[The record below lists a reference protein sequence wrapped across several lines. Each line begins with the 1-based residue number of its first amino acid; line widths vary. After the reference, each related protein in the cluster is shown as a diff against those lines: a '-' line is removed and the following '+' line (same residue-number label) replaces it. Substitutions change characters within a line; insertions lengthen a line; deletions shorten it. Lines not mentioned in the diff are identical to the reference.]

1 MASLD
6 TFPTLVVAADWSAN
20 DKKRWMVRAWL
31 KGDCYEVLSPE
42 PVYKAETLLS
52 KLRKEAGDSTSILVG
67 FDFPIGLP
75 IAYAKKVG
83 FDSFREALGLFGEG
97 QWREFYTI
105 SPEPTLF
112 RPFFPPPSQTKVEFR
127 KVQLPKALGFD
138 SIEPLMRLCDGR
150 TPTRQ
155 RAECLFWTLGGKQ
168 VGPAAI
174 HGWSKVIGPSRDNVQ
189 IWPFDGDL
197 HELTGRP
204 SSTTMAE
211 IYPGEAYSHLGFSMG
226 SGSGR
231 KKTNRDDRKSVAE
244 YMLSV
249 SKGAP
254 VVFSDG
260 ARDCIEYG
268 FREEDDFDAM
278 VGLLSMLLVVTG
290 KRTTSVPDEQA
301 IKNVEGWIL
310 GQSADHPDSLFP
322 T

>member
-1 MASLD
+1 MAGLD
-6 TFPTLVVAADWSAN
+6 TFPKLAVAADWSAN

-52 KLRKEAGDSTSILVG
+52 QLRKEAGDRASILVG

-75 IAYAKKVG
+75 VAYAKKSG
-83 FDSFREALGLFGEG
+83 LDSFREGLGLFGAG

-112 RPFFPPPSQTKVEFR
+112 RPFFPPPSQIKGEFR
-127 KVQLPKALGFD
+127 KAQLPKALGFD
-138 SIEPLMRLCDGR
+138 TIEPLMRICDGR
-150 TPTRQ
+150 TRTRQ

-174 HGWSKVIGPSRDNVQ
+174 HGWSKVIGPSKDDIQ
-189 IWPFDGDL
+189 IWPFDGAL
-197 HELTGRP
+197 PELTTRP
-204 SSTTMAE
+204 GSTTVAE

-231 KKTNRDDRKSVAE
+231 KKTSREDRKSVAE
-244 YMLSV
+244 YLLGV
-249 SKGAP
+249 SKDAP
-254 VVFSDG
+254 VTFSDS
-260 ARDCIEYG
+260 AVDCIEDG

-290 KRTTSVPDEQA
+290 KRTTSVPNEQA
-301 IKNVEGWIL
+301 VRNIEGWIL
-310 GQSADHPDSLFP
+310 GQSPDHSGGLFP